1 MKWLFLLLASVALL
15 SAVAL
20 WLLLPLVGLPLGSL
34 APAQV
39 DAAAWGW
46 AAAAVA
52 LGLALLA
59 VIVMVHRRHGTQQ
72 PGGDVR

>member
-1 MKWLFLLLASVALL
+1 MNGLFVLLASIAALC
-15 SAVAL
+15 AVAL
-20 WLLLPLVGLPLGSL
+20 WLLLPLIGLPLGSL

-59 VIVMVHRRHGTQQ
+59 VVVVVHRRHSARQ
-72 PGGDVR
+72 PGSDAH